1 MKTRFFTGVAY
12 MAVLVIAYVL
22 KTLAHDLYFDA
33 LLYAFSLI
41 GTSEIVKAVGDKLT
55 RLQRI
60 LVFSFAGMCVP
71 CVAFAE
77 IYGLGAQAALLCV
90 FAFVLVSLCLFVF
103 KYEETSLENVGLS
116 MLCAVYPTVLLLP
129 MVFVNHVAGG
139 VETEKFAFNSD
150 LAILLILVVSPIS
163 DTFAYLF
170 GKFLRKKF
178 PKKMAESISPNKT
191 MVGALGGVVG
201 GIVGAVAVYFAY
213 NALFGCFDETLK
225 WLSLYMLIGVVASI
239 ANEFGDLVESAIKR
253 KLGIKDMGKLLPGH
267 GGILDR
273 IDGTMFA
280 GIAVYFMF
288 IVVFLVI

>member
-55 RLQRI
+55 RSQRI
-60 LVFSFAGMCVP
+60 LVFTFAGLCVP

-77 IYGLGAQAALLCV
+77 TYGLGAQVALLCV
-90 FAFVLVSLCLFVF
+90 FAFVLFSLCLFVL
-103 KYEETSLENVGLS
+103 KYEETGVENVGLS
-116 MLCAVYPTVLLLP
+116 LLCAVYPTVVLLP
-129 MVFVNHVAGG
+129 VVFVNHITGNAG
-139 VETEKFAFNSD
+139 FAFNSD
-150 LAILLILVVSPIS
+150 SAILLILVVSPIS

-201 GIVGAVAVYFAY
+201 GIVGAVVVYFVY

-225 WLSLYMLIGVVASI
+225 WLCLYMGIGVVASI

-280 GIAVYFMF
+280 GIAVYFIF
-288 IVVFLVI
+288 IITLSYRR